1 MTRTE
6 AYLALNLLPK
16 IGPVRVRRLLEVF
29 ETPEQILAAKAR
41 EIAGVQGFGQDLAS
55 AIANWE
61 STIDLSRELRRI
73 QEENLTLRTQEDEL
87 CPKLLKQIHDPP
99 LVLYVR
105 WQL

>member
-29 ETPEQILAAKAR
+29 ETPERILSAKAR
-41 EIAGVQGFGQDLAS
+41 DLSKVNGFGEDLAS
-55 AIANWE
+55 TIAAWE

-73 QEENLTLRTQEDEL
+73 KEENLTRPHPGGRALPEAPEADS
-87 CPKLLKQIHDPP
+87 
-99 LVLYVR
+99 
-105 WQL
+105 